1 MTPENRPAARPG
13 PTPGSFESAA
23 RQRRG
28 LLREYWEF
36 LRFHR
41 KWYLIPVVAALVVLG
56 ILVFAAGSSVAPFIY
71 TMF

>member
-1 MTPENRPAARPG
+1 MTSNDRSGHESAPD
-13 PTPGSFESAA
+13 SFESAA
-23 RQRRG
+23 RGQRG
-28 LLREYWEF
+28 LLSEYWQF

-41 KWYLIPVVAALVVLG
+41 KWYLIPVIVALAVLG

>member
-1 MTPENRPAARPG
+1 MTSDHRSGGEPPAS
-13 PTPGSFESAA
+13 SFESAA
-23 RQRRG
+23 RARRG
-28 LLREYWEF
+28 ILREYWQF

-41 KWYLIPVVAALVVLG
+41 KWYLIPVIVALVVLG